1 MSGGDRLV
9 PCVGAVV
16 HDPTGRLLVVRRANE
31 PGAGLWSLPGGRV
44 ESGEDDAA
52 AVVREVAEETSLT
65 VDVGPL
71 VGEVRRPGVGSETY
85 VIRDYAC
92 TPRGTAAVAGDDASD
107 VRWVTL
113 AELDRLPLVPLLRE
127 TLAGW
132 GVLPR

>member
-1 MSGGDRLV
+1 
-9 PCVGAVV
+9 
-16 HDPTGRLLVVRRANE
+16 
-31 PGAGLWSLPGGRV
+31 
-44 ESGEDDAA
+44 
-52 AVVREVAEETSLT
+52 
-65 VDVGPL
+65 
-71 VGEVRRPGVGSETY
+71 

>member
-1 MSGGDRLV
+1 MSVAARVV
-9 PCVGAVV
+9 PCVGALV
-16 HDPTGRLLVVRRANE
+16 HDAAGRLLLVRRANP

-44 ESGEDDAA
+44 EAGEDDAA
-52 AVVREVAEETSLT
+52 AVVREVAEETALV

-71 VGEVRRPGVGSETY
+71 VGEVQRPGPDGQTY
-85 VIRDYAC
+85 LIRDYAC
-92 TPRGTAAVAGDDASD
+92 TPAGTPAVAGDDASD

-113 AELDRLPLVPLLRE
+113 AELDDLPLVPLLRD